1 MIFYFMITSLSHDQN
16 SFFLSYVF
24 VFINFL
30 SKSNC
35 LLFTIFWNY
44 INLEPSFIKLH
55 LIMKEFLLQL
65 NCIPHCTRSYT
76 LSLYKVV
83 ISGCIFV
90 CPVRN
95 SWTDLPQILIW
106 EVEILKCVGR
116 LLKQKFCFPVKIEDL
131 RVNGGNNYEH
141 PVSAVQLQRMY
152 FISNQTFSIYSTF
165 SPI

>member
-1 MIFYFMITSLSHDQN
+1 MFLFLLISSVNLTVYFLPFSEIISTLNQ
-16 SFFLSYVF
+16 V
-24 VFINFL
+24 
-30 SKSNC
+30 
-35 LLFTIFWNY
+35 LLKC
-44 INLEPSFIKLH
+44 IKLH

-152 FISNQTFSIYSTF
+152 FISNQTFSIYFTF